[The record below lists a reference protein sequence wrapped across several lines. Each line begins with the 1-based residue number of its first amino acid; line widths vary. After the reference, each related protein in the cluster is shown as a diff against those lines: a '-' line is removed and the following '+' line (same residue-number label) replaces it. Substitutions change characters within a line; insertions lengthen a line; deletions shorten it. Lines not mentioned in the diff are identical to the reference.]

1 MSYTAEEHI
10 HRYAVWTAARA
21 QRAFMTNEN
30 IKKAIDKIKLKEEVI
45 RFKTSLSINSIEFND
60 WHTKKC
66 NELKDILS
74 EIKNQKV
81 SFGRAAKIINVYLKT
96 SIVISGCSDNNNLIT
111 GLIHPPIDRIL
122 LINLIGKHK
131 LSSKYKVAWTEMSE
145 EVYTEIINEL
155 RKTFNSL
162 WQAEE
167 YWNLENE

>member
-96 SIVISGCSDNNNLIT
+96 SIVISGCSDNNN
-111 GLIHPPIDRIL
+111 
-122 LINLIGKHK
+122 
-131 LSSKYKVAWTEMSE
+131 
-145 EVYTEIINEL
+145 
-155 RKTFNSL
+155 
-162 WQAEE
+162 
-167 YWNLENE
+167 